1 MRTLIAFLLVVVLAA
16 VATIGCDGGG
26 KATPTPT
33 GIATGVAT
41 RTPLPTGVPAEGP
54 QLLYKEFGS
63 EADVI
68 WLAAAA
74 APQSPAKVA
83 EVAHASGE
91 GISASLS
98 PDGKR
103 IAYLALAAAG
113 GDSTQDAQAWLLDMD
128 GAKPRL
134 LASGLDGGSK
144 LIWSPDGRSIVARR
158 NGPQAQFGQAVS
170 LLKVN
175 VSDGSE
181 TPLMQ
186 ADDVLELFPMGYS
199 PDGASLYFTQTTLK
213 GTYFGVVAATGGTP
227 RLLVKASDQWARDWH
242 LSPDG
247 TRVVFLAGQP
257 TDDRIAS
264 RAFVA
269 ELVEGAEP
277 QPLSDFAGTLDAG
290 DHFNPVWRPDGQRIA
305 VGQTPVDGSSAAALV
320 SLTGGKLEEATP
332 GPDQG
337 FDVPMGWSPAGDY
350 LAVRSFEGSSAVQA
364 GREQL
369 VIIELGKGRQTVG
382 DNGKLEFIGWLA
394 SGSQ

>member
-16 VATIGCDGGG
+16 AVAGGCDGGG
-26 KATPTPT
+26 KVTPTPT
-33 GIATGVAT
+33 RVAT
-41 RTPLPTGVPAEGP
+41 RTPLPTGVPGEGAR
-54 QLLYKEFGS
+54 LLYKEFGS

-74 APQSPAKVA
+74 APQSRTKVA
-83 EVAHASGE
+83 EVGHASGE

-113 GDSTQDAQAWLLDMD
+113 GDSTQDAQAWVLDMD
-128 GAKPRL
+128 SAKPRL
-134 LASGLDGGSK
+134 LASSLDGGSK
-144 LIWSPDGRSIVARR
+144 PVWSPDGSSIVVRR
-158 NGPQAQFGQAVS
+158 NGPRAQIGQAVS

-186 ADDVLELFPMGYS
+186 ADNVLELFPMGYS
-199 PDGASLYFTQTTLK
+199 PDGASLYFAQTVLS
-213 GTYFGVVAATGGTP
+213 GTHIGVVAAAGGTP
-227 RLLVKASDQWARDWH
+227 RLLVQASDEWARDWQ

-257 TDDRIAS
+257 TDSRIAS

-269 ELVEGAEP
+269 ELVEGAKP
-277 QPLSDFAGTLDAG
+277 QPLSDFSATLDAG
-290 DHFNPVWRPDGQRIA
+290 DHFNPVWHPNGQRIA
-305 VGQTPVDGSSAAALV
+305 VGRTPVDGPSAAALV
-320 SLTGGKLEEATP
+320 SLAGGKLEEIAP

-350 LAVRSFEGSSAVQA
+350 LAVRSFEGSSAAQP
-364 GREQL
+364 GREHL

-382 DNGKLEFIGWLA
+382 DNGKLEFIGWLP

>member
-16 VATIGCDGGG
+16 VAASGCDGGG

-33 GIATGVAT
+33 RVAT
-41 RTPLPTGVPAEGP
+41 RTPLPTGVPGEGVR
-54 QLLYKEFGS
+54 LLYKEFGS

-74 APQSPAKVA
+74 APQSRTKVS
-83 EVAHASGE
+83 EVQHASGE

-134 LASGLDGGSK
+134 LASSLDGGSK
-144 LIWSPDGRSIVARR
+144 LIWSPDGRSIVVRR

-186 ADDVLELFPMGYS
+186 ADDALELFPMGYS
-199 PDGASLYFTQTTLK
+199 PDGASLYFAQTTLS
-213 GTYFGVVAATGGTP
+213 GTHIGVVAAAGGTP
-227 RLLVKASDQWARDWH
+227 RLLVQASDQWARDWH

-277 QPLSDFAGTLDAG
+277 QPLSDLSEALDAG
-290 DHFNPVWRPDGQRIA
+290 EHFNPIWHPDGQRIA
-305 VGQTPVDGSSAAALV
+305 VGRTPGDGPSAAALV
-320 SLTGGKLEEATP
+320 SLAGGELEEVTP

-337 FDVPMGWSPAGDY
+337 FDVPAGWSPAGDY
-350 LAVRSFEGSSAVQA
+350 LAVRSFEGNSAVQP
-364 GREQL
+364 GGEHL

-394 SGSQ
+394 SGS